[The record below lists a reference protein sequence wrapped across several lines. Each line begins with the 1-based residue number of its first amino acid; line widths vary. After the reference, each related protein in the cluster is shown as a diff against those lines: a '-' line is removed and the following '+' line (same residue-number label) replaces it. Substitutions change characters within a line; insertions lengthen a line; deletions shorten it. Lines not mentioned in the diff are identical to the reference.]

1 MSSMALDLHARCAKS
16 YFSSISS
23 GICHRSSRRMYYHGV
38 SAAVPRHSGHSPEDP
53 INSFAYFD
61 CGHGLTG
68 KRRLN
73 AYTYADDK
81 AACMLP
87 SFDLEVDNE
96 RTTNYIKYWLSTCK
110 CIKTPQSPNNRLF
123 RPTRLIDLKNYP
135 DHGITVKLSSGVDI
149 PAYACLSYC
158 WGGPQKL
165 VCTSASFKPTQS
177 WNIPS
182 ANLPSAFVDTFKV
195 ALQFGFLYIWIDSL
209 CIIQDDEEDKDKEIL
224 QMPSIYKNASL
235 TICAS
240 SSSSCYQGFLHPR
253 TDYSEL
259 KLPLSIPGGQVGS
272 IRLDSFSWQEPGA
285 EEPLSFRAW
294 AFQEWMLSPRI
305 LEYGSRAVRWICYC
319 SHGYGG
325 GNAIPINGFDNRNRQ
340 DAVPPRFY
348 SLFACLNPRGF
359 RGVPVPISKEN
370 LHRTWAATVFQYSS
384 LNLTF
389 PADRLAAIGGVATEL
404 QESTGVQYLAGL
416 WNYEILPLHLQWW
429 VIGPLNKLRGRP
441 EKARTPSWSWAG
453 IDDQVIFKDSFIMAA
468 DFRVVNAEVSGGFG
482 KVASGSMTMTG
493 RMRKGLKWQGL
504 NIKAARHEQW
514 GVEVMGLNDH
524 EPVLRIFPDCSG
536 ELVQVVDEKLVITE
550 CELDLI
556 AVGRS
561 QEDPQMVRGLVLRKE
576 PNKANY
582 TRVALFEVQDRG
594 GFAIQG
600 WAVKTIT

>member
-1 MSSMALDLHARCAKS
+1 MSSKALNLHARLDA
-16 YFSSISS
+16 
-23 GICHRSSRRMYYHGV
+23 
-38 SAAVPRHSGHSPEDP
+38 
-53 INSFAYFD
+53 
-61 CGHGLTG
+61 LTE
-68 KRRLN
+68 L
-73 AYTYADDK
+73 DDK

-87 SFDLEVDNE
+87 SFGLEVDNE
-96 RTTNYIKYWLSTCK
+96 RTTDDIKHWLSNCK
-110 CIKTPQSPNNRLF
+110 CVKTSQSPNNRPF

-182 ANLPSAFVDTFKV
+182 ANLPPGFVDTFKV
-195 ALQFGFLYIWIDSL
+195 ALQLGFLYVWIDSL
-209 CIIQDDEEDKDKEIL
+209 CIIQDDEEDTDKEIL

-253 TDYSEL
+253 TDFSEL
-259 KLPLSIPGGQVGS
+259 KLPLRIPGGQVGS
-272 IRLDSFSWQEPGA
+272 IRLDSFSWLEPGA
-285 EEPLSFRAW
+285 IEPLAFRAW
-294 AFQEWMLSPRI
+294 AFQEWRLSPRI

-319 SHGYGG
+319 CHGYGG
-325 GNAIPINGFDNRNRQ
+325 RNAIPINGFDDRNRQ
-340 DAVPPRFY
+340 DAVPPRIY
-348 SLFACLNPRGF
+348 SLFACLNSRGF
-359 RGVPVPISKEN
+359 RNVPVSKEI
-370 LHRTWAATVFQYSS
+370 LDGAWAAIVFQYSS

-389 PADRLAAIGGVATEL
+389 PGDRLAAISGVATEL
-404 QESTGVQYLAGL
+404 QELTGVQYLAGL
-416 WNYEILPLHLQWW
+416 WNNERLPLQLHWW
-429 VIGPLNKLRGRP
+429 VKTPLNKLQGRP

-453 IDDQVIFKDSFIMAA
+453 IDDHVMFKYSPIVAE

-493 RMRKGLKWQGL
+493 RMRKGLKWQGP
-504 NIKAARHEQW
+504 NIKAAPHGQC
-514 GVEVMGLNDH
+514 GVDMMGLNDH
-524 EPVLRIFPDCSG
+524 EPVLRIIPDCAG
-536 ELVQVVDEKLVITE
+536 ELVQRVDDKLVITE

-576 PNKANY
+576 PSKANY
-582 TRVALFEVQDRG
+582 TRVALFEVQDRE
-594 GFAIQG
+594 GFAIRD
-600 WAVKTIT
+600 WAVKTITVI